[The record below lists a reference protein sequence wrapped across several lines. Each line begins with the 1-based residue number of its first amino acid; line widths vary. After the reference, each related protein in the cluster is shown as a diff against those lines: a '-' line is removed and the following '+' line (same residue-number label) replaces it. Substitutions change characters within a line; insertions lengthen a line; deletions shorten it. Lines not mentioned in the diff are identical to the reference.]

1 MDTPPPTYCWTVTA
15 EPWAEALVALAPG
28 LQAFLYPTVG
38 LVFPDG
44 CPLTFEQ
51 VRDHPEGV
59 PFRVRNDDGHV
70 TKVGVV
76 VGKDSA
82 LAEFLDELCRGVSSE
97 VEFFEGG
104 DWNLVQYGTPSDDY
118 PGTVT

>member
-15 EPWAEALVALAPG
+15 EPWAEALLALAPG
-28 LQAFLYPTVG
+28 LQAFLYPNVG

-59 PFRVRNDDGHV
+59 PFRVRNGDGHV

-104 DWNLVQYGTPSDDY
+104 DWNLVQYGTPSDD
-118 PGTVT
+118 

>member
-1 MDTPPPTYCWTVTA
+1 MDPPPPTYCWTVTA

-51 VRDHPEGV
+51 VRDHPEV
-59 PFRVRNDDGHV
+59 CQFRVRNELGHV
-70 TKVGVV
+70 TKVGMM

-82 LAEFLDELCRGVSSE
+82 LAEFLDELCRGSPSE
-97 VEFFEGG
+97 VEFFEDGV
-104 DWNLVQYGTPSDDY
+104 WNFIQYGTPSDD
-118 PGTVT
+118 